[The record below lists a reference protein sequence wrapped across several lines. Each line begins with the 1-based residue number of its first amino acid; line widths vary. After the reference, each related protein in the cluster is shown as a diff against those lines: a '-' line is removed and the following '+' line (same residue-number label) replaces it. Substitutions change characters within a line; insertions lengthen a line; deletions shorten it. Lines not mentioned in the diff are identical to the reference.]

1 MEDAANVSCLLIS
14 IKRKVE
20 NNLENQ
26 LIKSGKHQTDTGLLS
41 GVETSLKDSLKKGE
55 KENDMKMVDETDR
68 EDESRTENV
77 IIFHEDPE
85 ETNNIFND

>member
-1 MEDAANVSCLLIS
+1 
-14 IKRKVE
+14 
-20 NNLENQ
+20 
-26 LIKSGKHQTDTGLLS
+26 
-41 GVETSLKDSLKKGE
+41 
-55 KENDMKMVDETDR
+55 MKMVDETDR